1 MKQKKWMSAILAVV
15 AGTMVLTA
23 CGGNS
28 SESSN
33 LGDGPYPLSLVIN
46 QVGEI
51 PDPKNP
57 IEEKIREYTNTDL
70 RIQWIPYS
78 AYDEKINVMV
88 ASNELPKLIKL
99 NYTPTTISSI
109 EAELFWDIT
118 SHLQNYPNLAA
129 QPQPYYDNISVNGKV
144 YGIPLF
150 RDMGR
155 AVVSFRQDWLD
166 KAGLKPPVTLD
177 DWYEIIRY
185 STAEDPDKNG
195 KRDTYGMMLDKAYNQ
210 GTASTLTRLAVSQG
224 APNKWGID
232 EAGNFYPEFE
242 SEPFFEVMK
251 MFRKLY
257 EEQLI
262 NQDFAVV
269 DSSELNKVYES
280 GRANIRISGGNG
292 QSLQTKLDKV
302 VPDAVVNVSALQGP
316 EGIRVPGESGN
327 TGFLAIPKSTVTSE
341 EELDKVLTFI
351 DKLLDPEMV
360 NLINKGIEGVHYE
373 IDGEYTVTTDADK
386 DVQEVKPYR
395 DSLPQRGELYN
406 MERKAKGTPLH
417 NLNKQIV
424 QDNEKYIVPNPA
436 LTLNS
441 TTYNERG
448 GELEL
453 IITDAQTKF
462 IMGQIDEA
470 GWKAEVEKW
479 RKSGGDQ
486 MAAEYKEAYENQ
498 N

>member
-1 MKQKKWMSAILAVV
+1 MKRKWMKTALTLLA
-15 AGTMVLTA
+15 GMMILTA
-23 CGGNS
+23 CGSNTGGGAAEGN
-28 SESSN
+28 
-33 LGDGPYPLSLVIN
+33 GPYPLSLVVN

-51 PDPKNP
+51 PDPNNP
-57 IEEKIREYTNTDL
+57 IEEKIREYTHTDL

-78 AYDEKINVMV
+78 AYDEKINVMI

-99 NYTPTTISSI
+99 NYTPTTISSL
-109 EAELFWDIT
+109 EADLFWDIT
-118 SHLQNYPNLAA
+118 DKLQNYPNLAA
-129 QPQPYYDNISVNGKV
+129 QPQAYYDNIKVNGKV

-155 AVVSFRQDWLD
+155 AIVSYRQDWLD
-166 KAGLKPPVTLD
+166 AAGLKAPVTLD

-185 STAEDPDKNG
+185 STEEDPDQNG

-232 EAGNFYPEFE
+232 EQGNFYPEFE
-242 SEPFFEVMK
+242 SAQFFEVMK
-251 MFRKLY
+251 LFRRLY
-257 EEQLI
+257 EKQLI

-269 DSSELNKVYES
+269 DSSELNKVYEA

-292 QSLQTKLDKV
+292 QSLQTKLEKV
-302 VPDAVVNVSALQGP
+302 DPKAVVNVSPLQGP
-316 EGIRVPGESGN
+316 EGRRVPGESGN

-341 EELDKVLTFI
+341 EELDKVLTFV

-360 NLINKGIEGVHYE
+360 NLINKGIEGVHYKVE
-373 IDGEYTVTTDADK
+373 GDYTVTIDADK

-395 DSLPQRGELYN
+395 DTLPQRGDLYN
-406 MERKAKGTPLH
+406 MEKKPKGTALFD
-417 NLNKQIV
+417 LNKKIV
-424 QDNEKYIVPNPA
+424 YENENYIVPNPA
-436 LTLNS
+436 LTLKS
-441 TTYNERG
+441 ETYNERG
-448 GELEL
+448 GELEQ

-470 GWKAEVEKW
+470 GWQAAVKRW
-479 RKSGGDQ
+479 RESGGDQ
-486 MAAEYKEAYENQ
+486 IAKEYKESYGK
-498 N
+498 

>member
-1 MKQKKWMSAILAVV
+1 MNKKWMTVLVTAMAGMMAV
-15 AGTMVLTA
+15 TA
-23 CGGNS
+23 CGGKGGN
-28 SESSN
+28 N
-33 LGDGPYPLSLVIN
+33 GIDGDGPYPLSLVIN

-51 PDPKNP
+51 PDPNNP
-57 IEEKIREYTNTDL
+57 IEEKIREYTDTDL

-78 AYDEKINVMV
+78 AYDEKINVMI
-88 ASNELPKLIKL
+88 ASDELPKLMKL
-99 NYTPTTISSI
+99 NYTPTTISSL
-109 EAELFWDIT
+109 EAGLFWDIT
-118 SHLQNYPNLAA
+118 SQLKDYPNLTA

-144 YGIPLF
+144 YGVPLF

-155 AVVSFRQDWLD
+155 AIVSFRKDWLD
-166 KAGLKPPVTLD
+166 AAGLKEPVTLD

-185 STAEDPDKNG
+185 STEEDPDKNG

-232 EAGNFYPEFE
+232 EQGNFYPEFE
-242 SEPFFEVMK
+242 SEPFFDVLK
-251 MFRKLY
+251 LFRRLY
-257 EEQLI
+257 EEKLI

-292 QSLQTKLDKV
+292 QSLQTKLEKV
-302 VPDAVVNVSALQGP
+302 VPDAVIDVAPLQGP
-316 EGIRVPGESGN
+316 DGIRVPGESGN
-327 TGFLAIPKSTVTSE
+327 TGFLAIPKSTVASE
-341 EELDKVLTFI
+341 EELDRVLAFV
-351 DKLLDPEMV
+351 DKLLEPEMV
-360 NLINKGIEGVHYE
+360 NLINKGVEGVHYKVE
-373 IDGEYTVTTDADK
+373 GDFTVTIDAEK
-386 DVQEVKPYR
+386 DAQEVKPYR

-406 MERKAKGTPLH
+406 MEKKAKGTELF
-417 NLNKQIV
+417 NKNKQIV
-424 QDNEKYIVPNPA
+424 YNNENFIVANPA

-441 TTYNERG
+441 ATYNERG
-448 GELEL
+448 GELEQ

-486 MAAEYKEAYENQ
+486 MAAEYKASYESVK
-498 N
+498 

>member
-1 MKQKKWMSAILAVV
+1 MKKRWMTTVMAMLAGMMVV
-15 AGTMVLTA
+15 TA
-23 CGGNS
+23 CGDKSGGSGVN
-28 SESSN
+28 
-33 LGDGPYPLSLVIN
+33 GDGPYPLTLVVN

-51 PDPKNP
+51 PDPKNQM
-57 IEEKIREYTNTDL
+57 EEKIREYTNTDL

-78 AYDEKINVMV
+78 AYDEKVNVMV

-99 NYTPTTISSI
+99 NYTPTTISSL
-109 EAELFWDIT
+109 EADLFWDIT
-118 SHLQNYPNLAA
+118 DQLKNYPNLAA
-129 QPQPYYDNISVNGKV
+129 QPQAYYDNISVNGKV

-155 AVVSFRQDWLD
+155 AIVSYRKDWLD
-166 KAGLKPPVTLD
+166 AAGLKEPVTLD
-177 DWYEIIRY
+177 DWHEIIRY
-185 STAEDPDKNG
+185 STEEDPDGNG
-195 KRDTYGMMLDKAYNQ
+195 KRDTYGMMLDKGYNQ

-232 EAGNFYPEFE
+232 EQGNFYPEFV
-242 SEPFFEVMK
+242 SEQFFDVMK
-251 MFRKLY
+251 LFRRLY
-257 EEQLI
+257 EEKLI

-292 QSLQTKLDKV
+292 QSLQTKLEKV
-302 VPDAVVNVSALQGP
+302 VPKAVVDVSPLQGP

-327 TGFLAIPKSTVTSE
+327 TGFLAIPRSTVKSE
-341 EELDKVLTFI
+341 EELAKVLTFV

-360 NLINKGIEGVHYE
+360 NVINKGIEGVHYKVE
-373 IDGEYTVTTDADK
+373 GDYTVTIDADK
-386 DVQEVKPYR
+386 DAQEVKPYR
-395 DSLPQRGELYN
+395 DTFPQRGDLYN
-406 MERKAKGTPLH
+406 MEKKPKGTELF
-417 NLNKQIV
+417 NKNKQIV
-424 QDNEKYIVPNPA
+424 YENENYIVPNPA
-436 LTLNS
+436 ITLKS

-448 GELEL
+448 GELEQ

-486 MAAEYKEAYENQ
+486 MAAEYKESNTNQ
-498 N
+498 K